1 MGRIEMFRGTSTAI
15 ITPFTKDN
23 RVDEE
28 SLRRLVEFQEEN
40 GIRTIV
46 PCGSTGESAM
56 LSHEEHIRVIEVVV
70 DHVKKA
76 KVIAGAGSNS
86 TSEAV
91 MLSKKAEDLGA
102 DGLLSISPYYVK
114 PTQEGIYLHF
124 KAVAESVNIPV
135 VVYNIPGRTGS
146 NVTAD
151 TMLRMAEIEGIN
163 AVKEASGNLEQIRDI
178 INRRPKGFEVL
189 SGDDALTP
197 ALIRSGGDGVIS
209 VTSNCLP
216 KDMAEL
222 VRTLLA
228 GDNASA
234 DVLIAKLAPV
244 FEALFVE
251 TNPIPIKYVMSKM
264 GYGSG
269 ALRLPLTELTE
280 KNRAPVENALRNIG
294 LW

>member
-1 MGRIEMFRGTSTAI
+1 MFRGISTAI
-15 ITPFTKDN
+15 ITPYTKDN

-28 SLRRLVEFQEEN
+28 GLRRLVEFQEEN
-40 GIRTIV
+40 GIGTIV

-56 LSHEEHIRVIEVVV
+56 LSHEEHIRVIEIVR
-70 DHVKKA
+70 DHAKKA
-76 KVIAGAGSNS
+76 KVLAGAGSNS

-91 MLSKKAEDLGA
+91 MLSKRAEDLGA

-114 PTQEGIYLHF
+114 PTQEGIYRHF
-124 KAVAESVNIPV
+124 KAIAESVSIPV
-135 VVYNIPGRTGS
+135 VVYNIPGRTSS
-146 NVTAD
+146 NITAD
-151 TMLRMAEIEGIN
+151 TMIRMAEIEGIC
-163 AVKEASGNLEQIRDI
+163 AVKEASGNLDQIRDI

-216 KDMAEL
+216 GDMAEL
-222 VRTLLA
+222 VRALLA
-228 GDNASA
+228 GDNAAA
-234 DVLIAKLAPV
+234 DKMIAKLTPV
-244 FEALFVE
+244 FDVLFCE

-269 ALRLPLTELTE
+269 ALRLPLTEITD
-280 KNRAPVENALRNIG
+280 KNRASVDRVMKSVG
-294 LW
+294 L